1 METLLT
7 GLGAGDPPL
16 LVEGLLPP
24 DLQGT
29 FLHIGPGASTAD
41 AEPGALHAIELRDGS
56 AVSYL
61 TRPSPADANLFWH
74 AGSVL
79 ALPESGRPS
88 QYSRELEPEEF
99 ASALSIDIAS
109 HVRREAATGRRLLFG
124 IDRGP
129 ETTRLRLGE
138 WAADGS
144 LAAAHAITLER
155 ATWQHDIGLTA
166 SRVVFIE
173 SPTEPLGAGHAVDYG
188 WVPGAEGWIG
198 VVSRHHETNGGE
210 APVTWVRVDPCLVT
224 HVLGAY
230 DEHDGDESAVIIY
243 VVRYP
248 APEKGQP
255 IDLSQP
261 VVGSAGIGAQLIGGG
276 LGTLERWRIS
286 GERLEREPLDDRF
299 VEYPTMDAVCD
310 GAPFRYGYGVEMG
323 QALGPGQVVQRGL
336 LRFDLARAEVA
347 AWSPGHGC
355 TASEPVFVRAVDG
368 RNDDEG
374 WLLCLV
380 DDATR
385 GGTDLYVLDA
395 SSFGR
400 RAPQAIVHLPDAVI
414 VPFRSHGQWVGAEHY
429 R

>member
-7 GLGAGDPPL
+7 GLGAADPPL
-16 LVEGLLPP
+16 LVEGVLPP

-29 FLHIGPGASTAD
+29 FLRIGPGPGTED
-41 AEPGALHAIELRDGS
+41 AEPGALHAVELRDGS
-56 AVSYL
+56 AVSYR
-61 TRPSPADANLFWH
+61 THPSSADANLFWH

-79 ALPESGRPS
+79 ALPETGRPR
-88 QYSRELEPEEF
+88 QYSRGLEPQEF
-99 ASALSIDIAS
+99 ASTLALDIAS
-109 HVRREAATGRRLLFG
+109 HVRREASSGRRVLFG

-129 ETTRLRLGE
+129 ETTLLRLGE
-138 WAADGS
+138 WAPDGS
-144 LAAAHAITLER
+144 LAAAQAVTLER

-166 SRVVFIE
+166 TRVVFIE

-198 VVSRHHETNGGE
+198 VVPRHRETNGGE
-210 APVTWVRVDPCLVT
+210 ADVTWVRVDPCLVT

-230 DEHDGDESAVIIY
+230 DEDERDGAAVILH
-243 VVRYP
+243 VVCYP

-255 IDLSQP
+255 IDLSHP
-261 VVGSAGIGAQLIGGG
+261 VVGSAGIGAQMIGGG
-276 LGTLERWRIS
+276 LGILERWRIS
-286 GERLEREPLDDRF
+286 GERLEREPVDDRF

-310 GAPFRYGYGVEMG
+310 GARFRYGYGVELG
-323 QALGPGQVVQRGL
+323 QALEPGQVTHRGL
-336 LRFDLARAEVA
+336 LRFDLARAEVV
-347 AWSPGHGC
+347 AWNPGHGR
-355 TASEPVFVRAVDG
+355 TASEPVFARAIDG

-374 WLLCLV
+374 WLLFMV

-395 SSFGR
+395 STFGR
-400 RAPQAIVHLPDAVI
+400 QAPQAVVHLPESI
-414 VPFRSHGQWVGAEHY
+414 TLPFRSHGQWVGAEHY